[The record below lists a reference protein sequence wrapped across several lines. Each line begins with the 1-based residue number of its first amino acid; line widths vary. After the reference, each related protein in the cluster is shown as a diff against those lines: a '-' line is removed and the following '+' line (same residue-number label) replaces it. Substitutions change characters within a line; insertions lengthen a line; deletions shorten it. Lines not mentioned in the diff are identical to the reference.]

1 MFARFNKS
9 LHIFPLFAVK
19 YKEIRGGLRLMIS
32 FLPSHTFS
40 RHKLYT
46 RKNCLSDITKTSYR
60 KTHSKHHLP
69 HTRLTKVSQSHTI
82 MFTTIATEKWAA

>member
-1 MFARFNKS
+1 MFACFNKS

-19 YKEIRGGLRLMIS
+19 YKEIRSGLRLLIS
-32 FLPSHTFS
+32 F
-40 RHKLYT
+40 KLYT

-60 KTHSKHHLP
+60 KTHSKHLP